1 MYKACKIAGNQMKP
15 MVMLVKPGRVV
26 FLFFCLRFEQACP
39 SSHAET
45 ERENPSN
52 SKAGIDYYL
61 RQQIQLI
68 NKSLPAP
75 LTRKTARGGSKRA

>member
-1 MYKACKIAGNQMKP
+1 MKP

-52 SKAGIDYYL
+52 SRRKSIILTTTNTVD
-61 RQQIQLI
+61 QQVPTGTSNEEDSKRWKQ
-68 NKSLPAP
+68 KSL
-75 LTRKTARGGSKRA
+75 KVC

>member
-15 MVMLVKPGRVV
+15 MVMLVKPGRVF
-26 FLFFCLRFEQACP
+26 FLFFASA
-39 SSHAET
+39 SSRPVRPAMPKRSVKT
-45 ERENPSN
+45 PRILGGNRL
-52 SKAGIDYYL
+52 YL
-61 RQQIQLI
+61 QQQIQLI